1 MFDRFRYKN
10 RLQLLVDATGL
21 SSHDYNL
28 NGNCLTKTKN
38 GKTKYYKYVLE
49 AKLVFGNIVISL
61 DSEWIENTELNN
73 ENDKQDCEINAFKRM
88 VERIH
93 KEYPKYRFI
102 ITGDALYAC
111 EPMINI
117 CKDNHWDYIFN
128 FKKSRLKNAYEQF
141 EDNLNYE
148 NETSQENYYLS
159 SNIQH
164 KSCTFT
170 AIRYDETNDDK
181 ITSFSYV
188 TNLKVTNNNI
198 EEIIAMG
205 RRRWKC

>member
-1 MFDRFRYKN
+1 
-10 RLQLLVDATGL
+10 
-21 SSHDYNL
+21 
-28 NGNCLTKTKN
+28 
-38 GKTKYYKYVLE
+38 
-49 AKLVFGNIVISL
+49 
-61 DSEWIENTELNN
+61 
-73 ENDKQDCEINAFKRM
+73 M

-148 NETSQENYYLS
+148 NETSKENYYLS

-170 AIRYDETNDDK
+170 AIRYDETKDDK

-188 TNLKVTNNNI
+188 TNLKVTNSNI
-198 EEIIAMG
+198 TEIVAMG
-205 RRRWKC
+205 RRRWKIENECFNEQKNGTFCISHLCSRNENALKIHYLFIQIAHIIRQLLEYGSLILRAMKLGIKRIIKKQKNI